1 MTQWKWRNEK
11 DAMKKTQWK
20 RRNEK
25 DAMMRRWS
33 TCARQTLIVNFW
45 ISFVRNLST
54 RSPYIVYVEKRHQ
67 RSRLEKNHRIFI
79 LFGDVCEMRWD
90 ANLPCLVGNPIQSF
104 FKQELQDKQWSKWC
118 CDGDGLSL
126 SLSLKWRLPSVAKDE
141 WASSAANHNQKSNP
155 QAWGKAQRVPNEK
168 PNLTSCQE
176 SFVL

>member
-1 MTQWKWRNEK
+1 MTQCQYHKITQNTGRNDSIEWRNEN

-126 SLSLKWRLPSVAKDE
+126 SLSKMKTAVCRQGRVSLI
-141 WASSAANHNQKSNP
+141 SSEP
-155 QAWGKAQRVPNEK
+155 QPEEQP
-168 PNLTSCQE
+168 TSLGE
-176 SFVL
+176 GPTST